1 MKESNILA
9 DNATI
14 KQQQRAILL
23 DIKGQ
28 HMKELDSNAGILI
41 NNLVLGQ
48 ILQSNKEIYIYNG
61 KV

>member
-1 MKESNILA
+1 MKESNIFA

-28 HMKELDSNAGILI
+28 HMKELDSNAGIVI